1 MTQKVKVASKI
12 YFNKFRVYNYTDG
25 TYSFED
31 YPPYFE
37 GVIEAIT
44 WGRAY
49 QEAEKQIAEGQ
60 KKIAELQE
68 QTAKALVGVKWAPI
82 KVSY

>member
-1 MTQKVKVASKI
+1 MTPNVKVETKF
-12 YFNKFRVYNYTDG
+12 YFNKFRVHKYTDG
-25 TYSFED
+25 TYRFED
-31 YPPYFE
+31 YPPHFE

-60 KKIAELQE
+60 KKIAEL
-68 QTAKALVGVKWAPI
+68 KGGK
-82 KVSY
+82 

>member
-1 MTQKVKVASKI
+1 MSQKVKVGSKI
-12 YFNKFRVYNYTDG
+12 YFNKFRVYNYSDG

-31 YPPYFE
+31 YAPYFE

-68 QTAKALVGVKWAPI
+68 QTAGSLVGVKWAPI

>member
-1 MTQKVKVASKI
+1 MAQKVKVGSKI
-12 YFNKFRVYNYTDG
+12 YFNQFRVHNYSDG
-25 TYSFED
+25 TYRFED
-31 YPPYFE
+31 YAPYFE

-49 QEAEKQIAEGQ
+49 QAAEKQIAEGQ

-68 QTAKALVGVKWAPI
+68 QTADSLVGAKWLPI